1 MLAAVCLY
9 DPLAH
14 VPARHFDHKADTV
27 EYLGDNI
34 EQNYVL
40 IIIFTSNFL

>member
-14 VPARHFDHKADTV
+14 VPAHHFDHNSHTV

-34 EQNYVL
+34 EQNYVF
-40 IIIFTSNFL
+40 IIFTSNFL